1 MSSRRNA
8 ALATAGAAVLLA
20 APLAA
25 AAAKPPA
32 VSIAVSS
39 MKVLDNDT
47 RKVTFKASSKQQLR
61 AYSWSFGDPAAG
73 ARNRSTVAQP
83 VHIFAAHK
91 TYVVTLAVTT
101 RQGAHSKAVLRL
113 EL

>member
-1 MSSRRNA
+1 MTSLPHA
-8 ALATAGAAVLLA
+8 ALATAGAALLLA
-20 APLAA
+20 APIAA

-47 RKVTFKASSKQQLR
+47 RKVTFKASSKQQLK
-61 AYSWSFGDPAAG
+61 AYSWSFGDPATG
-73 ARNRSTVAQP
+73 ARNRSTAAQP

-101 RQGAHSKAVLRL
+101 RQGAHAKAVLRL
-113 EL
+113 KL